1 MGGQGREDEM
11 SGRDRIFGNIR
22 SALGRGEPDEATRA
36 DYEAR
41 FHTHKRNTIP
51 SRAKQPQSVLIERF
65 VTEAQAVGATV
76 VRLDRLDDVAAEV
89 ATYLRGKNL
98 PARIRVA
105 PALQNVAF
113 GDNLEVGYGKAEPDD
128 TATLTKALAGV
139 AETGTLLLTSGPQT
153 PTTLNFLP
161 DANLVVVHEDD
172 IVGAYEDAWDRMR
185 AKGDTPRAMN
195 FITGPSRTADIA
207 QELILGA
214 HGPIDLHILLVR

>member
-1 MGGQGREDEM
+1 M

-41 FHTHKRNTIP
+41 FHTPRRNTIP
-51 SRAKQPQSVLIERF
+51 ARAKQPQNVLVERF

-76 VRLDRLDDVAAEV
+76 ARLDRLDDVAAEV
-89 ATYLRGKNL
+89 AAYLRGKNL
-98 PARIRVA
+98 PARIRIA
-105 PALQNVAF
+105 PALQDLAWSESA
-113 GDNLEVGYGKAEPDD
+113 NLEIGYGRAEPDD
-128 TATLTKALAGV
+128 KATLTKALAGV

-161 DANLVVVHEDD
+161 DANLVVVHEED